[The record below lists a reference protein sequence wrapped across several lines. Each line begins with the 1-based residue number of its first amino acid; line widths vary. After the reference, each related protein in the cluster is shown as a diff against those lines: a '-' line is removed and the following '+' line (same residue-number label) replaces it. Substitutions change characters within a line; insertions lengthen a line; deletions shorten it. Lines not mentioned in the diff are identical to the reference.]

1 MEEFVAIAI
10 IIIGI
15 IGSMSKSKKVIKN
28 RPGQGNQPPAQPDF
42 KPTVK
47 KAAAPAPAR
56 TEAPAERTVYR
67 PKPAQ
72 NTAVPK
78 PAPVQP
84 TAPATPD
91 RAGQRPL
98 PSLQELLQSFLGEED
113 QPASPKPAAV
123 IPESQSAMD
132 AKGCVGGSLPHD
144 ASALHEGDTVKKM
157 PPRVEFRHPDTS
169 ADFEPQHDTLR
180 VSAEDM
186 RRAVVMAEI
195 LGKPK
200 ALRPRS
206 ERP

>member
-47 KAAAPAPAR
+47 KATAPAPAR

-72 NTAVPK
+72 KPAVPK
-78 PAPVQP
+78 PASVQP

-200 ALRPRS
+200 ALRPRGD
-206 ERP
+206 RP